1 MNNWICTLGIR
12 CIFVIGSPVR
22 DLDAGGTMTLVRSL
36 TGEAGIL
43 QVLNING
50 AHSLHSVAPN
60 AS

>member
-1 MNNWICTLGIR
+1 MR
-12 CIFVIGSPVR
+12 CISVIGSPVR

-50 AHSLHSVAPN
+50 AHSLHSVAPI

>member
-1 MNNWICTLGIR
+1 MR
-12 CIFVIGSPVR
+12 CISVIGSPVR
-22 DLDAGGTMTLVRSL
+22 DLDAGGTITLVRLL

-50 AHSLHSVAPN
+50 AHSLHSVAPI

>member
-1 MNNWICTLGIR
+1 MPQMPPPLDTRLV
-12 CIFVIGSPVR
+12 FGSPVR

-43 QVLNING
+43 YVLNING
-50 AHSLHSVAPN
+50 AHSLHSVAPT